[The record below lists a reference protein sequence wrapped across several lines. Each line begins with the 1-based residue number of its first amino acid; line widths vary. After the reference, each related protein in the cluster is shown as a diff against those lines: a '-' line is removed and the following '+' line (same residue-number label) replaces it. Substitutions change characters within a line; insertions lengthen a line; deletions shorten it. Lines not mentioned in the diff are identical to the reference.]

1 MKVLPILLL
10 IFFATTGNGQ
20 NGSTRRVTTHQNVTV
35 TTHPSGVRKFPAW
48 AVFPGQKSEI
58 RKILM
63 HVTLG
68 CPDTL
73 PCAHWDYLD
82 HITLLKN
89 GGKKGQSLN
98 YELGRMLTPYGSIY
112 NKGWDFTWTVDVTD
126 FSQLLRDSVE
136 IEYAHSGYEPQ
147 TVGWAL
153 TLEFEITHGK
163 PVMEP
168 ISIVPLWNGSFRYGD
183 PGKPFE
189 KLLMPIS
196 FVMPKSSAVNRI
208 RIQQTGHGMDKPKG
222 CSEFCSRWREI
233 ILDGV
238 TIDKKNLWKECG
250 SNPLYPQG
258 GTWIFDRGMWCPGD
272 LQPADCYDLFSVPGE
287 QHTLNLVME
296 PYAATENIQANESI
310 ASYLIHYASP
320 RSKNDAAIAEIIVP
334 NNNKSYNRM
343 NPASFHPKIVIQNFG
358 NQSIKKLDIAYQTV
372 GGKKRVYHWTGNLGF
387 AKREEVILPGV
398 IEFFASENQFQVVLS
413 NPNGRKDEWS
423 GDNSLVAK
431 FDAPTLLPEKFVVQ
445 YLTNN
450 HPTDN
455 TIAIINSAGDS
466 VYVKKPVNVAP
477 RVVYND
483 TLYLREGKYEL
494 TLADS
499 AGNGLEFW
507 YEADQG
513 YGYLR
518 LLDLNGRL
526 IKNFESDC
534 GNGQFFAFATSPSCE
549 MDTCTTQYAFV
560 LFPRMTKDSIA
571 LDYHSDLP
579 CKMEVIITADGKLV
593 EKHEY
598 QNVKQGRFNY
608 NVAYLP
614 KGRYILEAIM
624 NGESKFK
631 RRFNKQ

>member
-1 MKVLPILLL
+1 VKVSLFTFLFLLA
-10 IFFATTGNGQ
+10 ITSNGQ
-20 NGSTRRVTTHQNVTV
+20 SGPASHVITHSKVTV
-35 TTHPSGVRKFPAW
+35 TTHPSGLRKFPVW
-48 AVFPGQKSEI
+48 SKFPDQKLEI
-58 RKILM
+58 RKILL

-82 HITLLKN
+82 HITLLKQ
-89 GGKKGQSLN
+89 GGKNGQSLN

-153 TLEFEITHGK
+153 TVDFEITTGK
-163 PVMEP
+163 PVLDP
-168 ISIVPLWNGSFRYGD
+168 ISIQPMWNGSFRYGD
-183 PGKPFE
+183 PDKPTE
-189 KLLMPIS
+189 KLLAPIAVVTQKNS
-196 FVMPKSSAVNRI
+196 VVNRL

-222 CSEFCSRWREI
+222 CSEFCSRWREVQV
-233 ILDGV
+233 DGT
-238 TIDKKNLWKECG
+238 TIERKNLWKECG

-272 LQPADCYDLFSVPGE
+272 LQPADCYDLFLKPGE
-287 QHTLNLVME
+287 HLLHLAME
-296 PYAATENIQANESI
+296 PYAATENIQANENI
-310 ASYLIHYASP
+310 ASYLVQYKGP
-320 RSKNDAAIAEIIVP
+320 NSKNDVAIEEILVP
-334 NNNKSYNRM
+334 NQNKLYTRM
-343 NPASFHPKIVIQNFG
+343 NPANFRPRIVIRNLG
-358 NQSIKKLDIAYQTV
+358 SDPLNKVDIVYQTL
-372 GGKKRVYHWTGNLGF
+372 GGKKQLFHWKGNLAFG
-387 AKREEVILPGV
+387 KSEEVILPGT
-398 IEFFASENQFQVVLS
+398 IEAPGSDHHFQVTLN

-423 GDNSLVAK
+423 GDNSLVSQ
-431 FDAPTLLPEKFVVQ
+431 FESPVVLPEKFVVQ

-450 HPTDN
+450 HPKDN
-455 TIAIINSAGDS
+455 TITIVDSSGES
-466 VYVKKPVNVAP
+466 VYLKSPEQTNP
-477 RVVYND
+477 GTMYLD
-483 TLYLREGKYEL
+483 TLSLKAGKYEL
-494 TLADS
+494 MLNDS

-507 YEADQG
+507 YEAEQG
-513 YGYLR
+513 FGYLR
-518 LLDLNGRL
+518 LLDLQGRL

-534 GNGQFFAFATSPSCE
+534 GNGQFLAFTTSPTYRP
-549 MDTCTTQYAFV
+549 DTCSSQYAFV
-560 LFPRMTKDSIA
+560 LYPRMTKDSIA

-579 CKMEVIITADGKLV
+579 GIMEVTITADGKLV
-593 EKHEY
+593 ERHEY
-598 QNVKQGRFNY
+598 QSVKQGRFNY

>member
-1 MKVLPILLL
+1 MKRLLISLLILLT
-10 IFFATTGNGQ
+10 FTGYGQ
-20 NGSTRRVTTHQNVTV
+20 NGSTTHVTTHQEVTV
-35 TTHPSGVRKFPAW
+35 TTHPSGIRRFPAW
-48 AVFPGQKSEI
+48 ALFPEKKQEI

-82 HITLLKN
+82 HITLLKR
-89 GGKKGQSLN
+89 GGKNGQSLN

-153 TLEFEITHGK
+153 TLDFEILAGK
-163 PVMEP
+163 PVLDP
-168 ISIVPLWNGSFRYGD
+168 ISVLPMWRGSYKYGD
-183 PGKPFE
+183 PAQPME
-189 KLLMPIS
+189 KLLAPIS
-196 FVMPKSSAVNRI
+196 FVTDKNSSINRF

-233 ILDGV
+233 LIDG
-238 TIDKKNLWKECG
+238 TTLDKKNLWKECG

-272 LQPADCYDLFSVPGE
+272 LQPADCYDFPSRPGE
-287 QHTLNLVME
+287 HTLHLVME
-296 PYAATENIQANESI
+296 PYQATENIQANESI
-310 ASYLIHYASP
+310 ASYLIQYSGP
-320 RSKNDAAIAEIIVP
+320 SSKNDVAIEEILVP
-334 NNNKSYNRM
+334 NKEKQYNRM
-343 NPASFHPKIVIQNFG
+343 NPACFRPRILMRNLGSNPLKQ
-358 NQSIKKLDIAYQTV
+358 LDIVYHTI
-372 GGKKRVYHWTGNLGF
+372 GGKKQLFHWKGNLAF
-387 AKREEVILPGV
+387 AKAEEVILPGS
-398 IEFFASENQFQVVLS
+398 IETIGSDNHFRVMLE
-413 NPNGRKDEWS
+413 NPNGKKDEWRS
-423 GDNSLVAK
+423 DNVLNSQ
-431 FDAPTLLPEKFVVQ
+431 FDAPMVLPEQFVVQ

-450 HPTDN
+450 HPKDN
-455 TIAIINSAGDS
+455 TIAILDSTGDS
-466 VYVKKPVNVAP
+466 VYVKRATEATP
-477 RVVYND
+477 RTLSLD
-483 TLYLREGKYEL
+483 TLTLKAGKYEL
-494 TLADS
+494 MLTDS

-507 YEADQG
+507 YEAAQG
-513 YGYLR
+513 FGYLR
-518 LLDLNGRL
+518 LLDLKGRL

-534 GNGQFFAFATSPSCE
+534 GNGQFFAFTTSPSFQQDSCNS
-549 MDTCTTQYAFV
+549 QYAFV
-560 LFPRMTKDSIA
+560 LYPRMTRDSIA

-579 CKMEVIITADGKLV
+579 CKMEVIITADGKIV

-598 QNVKQGRFNY
+598 QSVKQGKFNY

-614 KGRYILEAIM
+614 KGRYILEAVM